1 MGGAGILLNAGG
13 TITNTGAV
21 RGGLGQGG
29 AGLAYNGTGVV
40 LTSGGLVISGSK
52 TSSTALIYGQV
63 GVYAGAGGPATVTNF
78 GTIQGIRGVA
88 VQFKSSGDKLIAE
101 SGSTWIGSVQGGG
114 GLLDLANGTGTV
126 TGIGSTGTVSVAE
139 AMTFSGFGSY
149 EFAKGSWT
157 LAGINTI
164 GASQSIIDKAKITS
178 TGALTLNGAI
188 SSSGALTVAAGTLA
202 INSGATIA
210 VAAWSLTGGVTSLN
224 ETLDFKGAF
233 SQGSAAELTLAS
245 GDKLS
250 LSGTA
255 TISGLIDG
263 GGSLSAS
270 NVTVGKGLVI
280 GGTDALTVTGT
291 AIQGGT
297 ITIGDASGAAASL
310 TIAKG
315 ANWTIVGAVDIAQ
328 GAATTSSLTVGGSLI
343 RSGATGVSTI
353 LLATTDTGIIEA
365 AAGTLDLANAVSGNG
380 ALKIDAGAVLELD
393 AAAAKGLT
401 TTFNGIS
408 ATLALKTPATFAS
421 TIAGFAVGDTI
432 DLLKIAATGASIN
445 AKDQLVIVNGSITVA
460 SLQLT
465 GAYSGATFTIGSDRH
480 GGTSITL
487 LTAAAAPPAATSP
500 APSAQAM
507 VAAMAGLGAGA
518 GVGSMAAAGAQVEAW
533 RPTILAR
540 H

>member
-1 MGGAGILLNAGG
+1 
-13 TITNTGAV
+13 
-21 RGGLGQGG
+21 
-29 AGLAYNGTGVV
+29 
-40 LTSGGLVISGSK
+40 
-52 TSSTALIYGQV
+52 
-63 GVYAGAGGPATVTNF
+63 VTNF

-114 GLLDLANGTGTV
+114 GLLDLANGSGTV

-210 VAAWSLTGGVTSLN
+210 VATWSLTGGVTSLN
-224 ETLDFKGAF
+224 ETLAFKGAF

-270 NVTVGKGLVI
+270 NVTFGKGLVI

-297 ITIGDASGAAASL
+297 ITIGDASGGAASL

-315 ANWTIVGAVDIAQ
+315 ASWTIVSAVDIAQ
-328 GAATTSSLTVGGSLI
+328 GAATTSSLSVGGTLI

-380 ALKIDAGAVLELD
+380 ALKIDGGAVLEVD

-401 TTFNGIS
+401 ATFSGIG
-408 ATLALKTPATFAS
+408 ATLALKTPATFAA
-421 TIAGFAVGDTI
+421 TIGGFAVGDTV
-432 DLLKIAATGASIN
+432 DLLKITATGASIN
-445 AKDQLVIVNGSITVA
+445 AKDQLVIVNGAITVA

-465 GAYSGATFTIGSDRH
+465 GAYSGATFTIGSDKH
-480 GGTSITL
+480 GGTNVTL
-487 LTAAAAPPAATSP
+487 LTAAGVPTPNAL
-500 APSAQAM
+500 

-518 GVGSMAAAGAQVEAW
+518 GAAVAAGVPVA
-533 RPTILAR
+533 PPLATLLTR
-540 H
+540 T